1 MSTEAY
7 EDVAVPADDTTIG
20 ESSVDRERLE
30 DATPGE
36 DELVEAADQTLD
48 TDDLELEDDGM
59 PPAET
64 LREAMKA
71 VIDPEIGYNVVDLG
85 LVYDVEKDR
94 PGHVQV
100 TMTLTSVGCP
110 LTELIHQQVSVIL
123 GTLPGVDEVDVEFT
137 FTPPWSPEMMS
148 DDVRAEL
155 RAMGMQV

>member
-1 MSTEAY
+1 MSSNAY
-7 EDVAVPADDTTIG
+7 DDVANPAVEPTVGDPT
-20 ESSVDRERLE
+20 VDREGLAA
-30 DATPGE
+30 ATPGE
-36 DELVEAADQTLD
+36 DELTESLDENVD
-48 TDDLELEDDGM
+48 TDDLELDDDGM
-59 PPAET
+59 PDTGT

-100 TMTLTSVGCP
+100 TMTLTSMGCP

-123 GTLPGVDEVDVEFT
+123 GTLPGVEEVDVEFT

-148 DDVRAEL
+148 DDVRLEL
-155 RAMGMQV
+155 RAMGMNV

>member
-1 MSTEAY
+1 MSTNAY
-7 EDVAVPADDTTIG
+7 EDVANPAVDPTVG
-20 ESSVDRERLE
+20 ESTVDRQRLQ
-30 DATPGE
+30 DNTPGE
-36 DELVEAADQTLD
+36 EELTESLDETVDD
-48 TDDLELEDDGM
+48 DDLVIEDDGM
-59 PPAET
+59 PSTHT

-100 TMTLTSVGCP
+100 TMTLTSMGCP

-123 GTLPGVDEVDVEFT
+123 GTLPGVEEVDVEFT

-148 DDVRAEL
+148 EDVRLEL